1 MKGDRGDG
9 GGGEGRARSHFCTKL
24 KTRFK
29 NYSYTI
35 NGLGSFVFKKYVFM
49 NLAIFTGLRSSC
61 LTEARICSFN
71 LVKNI
76 PAARREYR
84 QILCFHNMFH
94 CLATEKTIKADL
106 HGST

>member
-1 MKGDRGDG
+1 MKGDRGDC
-9 GGGEGRARSHFCTKL
+9 GGGEGRAQSLLYKVED
-24 KTRFK
+24 
-29 NYSYTI
+29 YSYTI

-76 PAARREYR
+76 PAA
-84 QILCFHNMFH
+84 QIQANPL
-94 CLATEKTIKADL
+94 LP
-106 HGST
+106 